1 MPSIRH
7 AGITPRELD
16 ELVDAER
23 WRQWCYAEPDLA
35 AFDALATIRALR
47 GEAEDKALGALLRLA
62 AKDGGD
68 DQLAAVAVLH
78 QLGGSVR
85 IIARHFWHAAD
96 GEAEG
101 IVTGAMW
108 EQIRAYDWRAR
119 TRRHAAAI
127 HHATR
132 KSVRSVL
139 LRDDSRWQS
148 RGVIPLNP
156 QSWFFEAV
164 MERPEAAVER
174 VANLGAADQLEILL
188 SWSLRQGV
196 LDEDDVAL
204 LEALVEA
211 DRSNPTITK
220 WMRGVCS
227 VAAVERAASERG
239 VCAKSVTR
247 ARDRVIG
254 KLRQAAPVFLSEVA

>member
-1 MPSIRH
+1 MR
-7 AGITPRELD
+7 
-16 ELVDAER
+16 
-23 WRQWCYAEPDLA
+23 
-35 AFDALATIRALR
+35 F
-47 GEAEDKALGALLRLA
+47 A
-62 AKDGGD
+62 AKLRTRHSGRSCGSQPQDGGD

-85 IIARHFWHAAD
+85 IIARHFWHAAE

-156 QSWFFEAV
+156 QSWFFETV
-164 MERPEAAVER
+164 MERPEAAV
-174 VANLGAADQLEILL
+174 G
-188 SWSLRQGV
+188 GV
-196 LDEDDVAL
+196 
-204 LEALVEA
+204 
-211 DRSNPTITK
+211 DRSR
-220 WMRGVCS
+220 RGGS
-227 VAAVERAASERG
+227 TRDPPELVAAPRR
-239 VCAKSVTR
+239 T
-247 ARDRVIG
+247 
-254 KLRQAAPVFLSEVA
+254 